1 MLPETK
7 VYQERQKVREAGHDI
22 TRTFIA
28 EGRVALKKHWL
39 LLIYMVL
46 LMAGFNFMVIALR
59 LMRCR
64 CTNGTAQS
72 HGSQDLYPTLLT
84 NQYNFSANAVTVTQ
98 VNAS

>member
-39 LLIYMVL
+39 LLTYMVL
-46 LMAGFNFMVIALR
+46 LMAGFNFMVIVLR
-59 LMRCR
+59 PMCCR
-64 CTNGTAQS
+64 CTDGTAQA
-72 HGSQDLYPTLLT
+72 HGSQDLYPTMPT
-84 NQYNFSANAVTVTQ
+84 NQYNFNANAVTVTQ
-98 VNAS
+98 VSNS